1 MNTSASTFTVDV
13 GEPPSVRER
22 HDLEAVAVAKL
33 PPVGCA
39 RDGWVLCA
47 VHRAGPGATR
57 GGPCGLCGGAV
68 GDGRIVA
75 RWRDAARS
83 RLLCTVCAPRSP
95 GATA

>member
-1 MNTSASTFTVDV
+1 MSALTR
-13 GEPPSVRER
+13 RER
-22 HDLEAVAVAKL
+22 HALEAVAVAKL

-57 GGPCGLCGGAV
+57 GGPCDACGLPV

-75 RWRDAARS
+75 RWRDADGRPLMA
-83 RLLCTVCAPRSP
+83 CTRCAPTSP
-95 GATA
+95 GAAA